1 MKTTLIDAQGA
12 GIDVSRYKC
21 VSSDILG
28 AVDASVYSATIVY
41 ETDTDRITV
50 KGDYVI
56 EKVTVQ
62 LVTNQ
67 ELVKIYDGKPFTF
80 NADEF
85 TVKIFGTN
93 TVLPA
98 LKVRSCEVTPV
109 IDVEYNT
116 NGTATAQSVT
126 LNRADIVLAG
136 NGEIVR
142 EENIEYVQQS
152 FDVTVQPKSLTFS
165 IDTTN
170 MKEGTYDP
178 SSVLKIDGLVDGNEI
193 TYGED
198 VVVSALPNGYA
209 VISLKES
216 GKFVFTITDKGKE
229 VTNNYKITQQEIYIP
244 Y

>member
-1 MKTTLIDAQGA
+1 M
-12 GIDVSRYKC
+12 
-21 VSSDILG
+21 
-28 AVDASVYSATIVY
+28 
-41 ETDTDRITV
+41 
-50 KGDYVI
+50 
-56 EKVTVQ
+56 
-62 LVTNQ
+62 
-67 ELVKIYDGKPFTF
+67 
-80 NADEF
+80 
-85 TVKIFGTN
+85 
-93 TVLPA
+93 
-98 LKVRSCEVTPV
+98 KVRSCEVTPV

>member
-1 MKTTLIDAQGA
+1 M
-12 GIDVSRYKC
+12 
-21 VSSDILG
+21 
-28 AVDASVYSATIVY
+28 
-41 ETDTDRITV
+41 
-50 KGDYVI
+50 
-56 EKVTVQ
+56 
-62 LVTNQ
+62 
-67 ELVKIYDGKPFTF
+67 
-80 NADEF
+80 
-85 TVKIFGTN
+85 
-93 TVLPA
+93 
-98 LKVRSCEVTPV
+98 KVRSCEVTPV

-198 VVVSALPNGYA
+198 VVVSALPQRLCSYFTQRKRQICVHYHGQ
-209 VISLKES
+209 
-216 GKFVFTITDKGKE
+216 GKGSDKQLQ
-229 VTNNYKITQQEIYIP
+229 NNTARNIHSVLIKKDGIRRI
-244 Y
+244 